1 MDAAR
6 IERWCEK
13 HQLSFAKAIVLS
25 GVSDVTDDVLL
36 AALNTVKAIG
46 KTRIVEK
53 CFDTNTKTDFVLVQ
67 TSATVTGQTLPNAIG
82 IPGKVGPWPLHV
94 LPAVTEFEQFQA
106 KLLSFLQSEGK
117 SIADVKGLLNPPS
130 LDVNAALVNAISSL
144 VDKCNAAPADTQSYR
159 KLRMFSGVRPTP
171 SGEEEY
177 DAWAEQTIH
186 MLEEWQCGDSVKK
199 QRIVESLRG
208 PAADIIRFSRAQN
221 PNATSNDYMQA
232 LETAFGTTES
242 SADLLVKF
250 RSTFQIEGEKLSM
263 YLLRLDKLLHCVFRK
278 GGLQLSDMNRL
289 RTEQVVRGALPHDM
303 TAMRIRMTH
312 KLREPLTFSEL
323 LKEVREEEDM
333 LQGRNDTKSAVM
345 SKAVTSVTTS
355 SPEVKTD
362 PEPRKSP
369 KSQQTSYQTDKEI
382 GKLPRG
388 PVMERPGV
396 PLVKTRSKSIKTE
409 KEVEDTI
416 PQGLVGP
423 SSAVPVQIEG
433 IYTKAILDTGSQVT
447 LLYRSFY
454 DRYLTHLPLT
464 PISVL
469 QVWGLSP
476 ADYPYD
482 GYLSLKL
489 EFREADVGVT
499 ETIDALVLVCPDPVV
514 KDNASMLVGT
524 NTPTVRR
531 LLKSYKDRDGGNVMA
546 AKHIHPAF
554 KKALEEI
561 SKSPPETDTYRR
573 GSVWFAQTKPVTLRP
588 GGVARVK
595 GVPKFQGIPNTQAI
609 LVDSPDDLTGES
621 RFPDQLLV
629 RPELQSATVVSSRKI
644 TVLVRNN
651 SAKEISLT
659 RGMPIAHLFPVDVLS
674 ISATS
679 KEIDLKPSKKLTSS
693 SFDFGTSPVPEK
705 WKERLVT
712 KMMEHSEVFS
722 THEFDVGCSKSTMHT
737 IKINDDKP
745 FRERSRRLPPAD
757 LEALREHLLQL
768 KGAGIITE
776 SRSPYASPI
785 VVVKKKTGKIRMC
798 VDYRTLNKRTI
809 PDQYTVPKIEDA
821 LTCLNGSKWFSVLD
835 LRSGYY
841 QVPMS
846 EADKEKTAFICP
858 LGFYQFERMPQGV
871 SGAPATFQR
880 IMEKTVGDMNLLEVL
895 VYLDDLVVFGAT
907 LEQHEQRLLKVLNRL
922 KEEGLKLSLDKCQF
936 CQPSVSYVGHIVS
949 QQGVSTDPKKTEAV
963 TSWPRPTTVTTLRSF
978 LGFCGYYRRFVK
990 DYSKV
995 AFPLNQL
1002 LSGYPP
1008 HGKRFK
1014 SNQEQPYFNPSEP
1027 FGSRWD
1033 DHCQTAFDE
1042 LKHRLVNAPV
1052 LAFANPQLPYV
1063 LHVDASREGLGGV
1076 LYQDQGEGLR
1086 PVAFV
1091 SRSLTPSERHYPA
1104 HKLEYL
1110 ALKWAVVDKL
1120 HDYLYGAK
1128 FEVRTDSNPLT
1139 YVLTS
1144 AKLDATGHRWL
1155 AALSTYDFSLK
1166 YRAGTQNIDADA
1178 LSRRPHPDK
1187 TVEQQ
1192 WTDISTDGV
1201 RAMCQVSTMIKTDTC
1216 PNKAVDHLGLSM
1228 QAIPKAYCNLSTLSV
1243 KEMPILS
1250 PSEISKAQ
1258 QEDPTIGEIW
1268 KALKQGDTNRVKSKS
1283 SAGSLLL
1290 REWDR
1295 LKFQQDIMYRI
1306 TVPPGRARR
1315 SQLVLP
1321 EKFRKMVLQS
1331 LHDDSG
1337 HLGIDKTYGL
1347 VKERFYWP
1355 KMKSDVEGHCK
1366 LCARCIK
1373 RKTLPKKVASLFHM
1387 QSHGPLDL
1395 VCMDFLSIEPDSNN
1409 TENVLVIT
1417 DHYTRYAQAFPTR
1430 DQKASTVAKVLLEK
1444 YFVHYGLPKRM
1455 HSDQGRDFESRLIHE
1470 LLSSLG
1476 VDKSRTTPY
1485 HPQGDPQPE
1494 RFNRTL
1500 LDMLG
1505 TLEPDK
1511 KRKWSQHI
1519 SHLVHAYNCTPN
1531 EATGFSPYYLMFGR
1545 DARMPVDLCFG
1556 TSSDDTSKNTY
1567 LRYITDIRKELKT
1580 AYELAEAAAAKQNKG
1595 NKQRYDKKIKFSQLL
1610 PGDRV
1615 LIRNLGLQGKHKL
1628 ADRWSSTPYVV
1639 ESQMSNLPVFRLKPE
1654 DGSGPI
1660 KTLHRNH
1667 ILPLGHKVCLDSVQ
1681 SSSLAPERK
1690 RTRRK
1695 RNNTRKDNNKTILN
1709 LDMSVRGNNEEEYTD
1724 SEDEEFGVW
1733 YDIPFVTQNTRGV
1746 KEASEPFSLDLD
1758 IQPEDPAALEGQDAD
1773 KDETQPDI
1781 AEHTDLQGTSD
1792 PQPDVP
1798 NTMILDSNP
1807 DPDSQDDLR
1816 IDKTRQSNRHRKAPS
1831 RLTYDTPGTP
1841 SVIYPTVKY
1850 VSCLYK
1856 WISSPVAT

>member
-1 MDAAR
+1 MDAAG
-6 IERWCEK
+6 IEKWCEK
-13 HQLSFAKAIVLS
+13 HQLSFANAIVLS
-25 GVSDVTDDVLL
+25 GVSDATDDVLL
-36 AALNTVKAIG
+36 TALSTVKAIG

-53 CFDTNTKTDFVLVQ
+53 LFDTTTKTDFVLVQ
-67 TSATVTGQTLPNAIG
+67 TSAAVTGQTLPNAFG
-82 IPGKVGPWPLHV
+82 IPGEVGPWPLHV
-94 LPAVTEFEQFQA
+94 LPAATEFEQFQA

-117 SIADVKGLLNPPS
+117 SIADIKGLLNPPS

-144 VDKCNAAPADTQSYR
+144 VDKCNAAPADTQCYR

-171 SGEEEY
+171 NGEEEY
-177 DAWAEQTIH
+177 DAWAEQTTH
-186 MLEEWQCGDSVKK
+186 MLEEWLCGDSVKK
-199 QRIVESLRG
+199 QRIVESLKG

-250 RSTFQIEGEKLSM
+250 RHTFQIEGEKLST

-303 TAMRIRMTH
+303 IAMRIRMTH
-312 KLREPLTFSEL
+312 KLREPLTFNEL

-362 PEPRKSP
+362 PEVERLKRELKEMKAEMSNLKFVGVATATVQPEIKSANYERANKSRKSP

-388 PVMERPGV
+388 PVVERPGV

-469 QVWGLSP
+469 QIWGLSP

-489 EFREADVGVT
+489 KFREADVGVT
-499 ETIDALVLVCPDPVV
+499 EAIDALVLVCPDPVV
-514 KDNASMLVGT
+514 KDNAAMLVGT

-531 LLKSYKDRDGGNVMA
+531 LLKSHKDRDGENVIA
-546 AKHIHPAF
+546 SKHIHPAF

-651 SAKEISLT
+651 STKEISLT
-659 RGMPIAHLFPVDVLS
+659 RGMPIAHLFPVDVLLT
-674 ISATS
+674 SATS
-679 KEIDLKPSKKLTSS
+679 KEIDLKSSKKLTSS
-693 SFDFGTSPVPEK
+693 SFDFGTSPVPKK

-722 THEFDVGCSKSTMHT
+722 THEFDVGCSKSTTHT

-798 VDYRTLNKRTI
+798 VDYRTLNRRTI

-895 VYLDDLVVFGAT
+895 VYLDDLIVFGAT

-949 QQGVSTDPKKTEAV
+949 QKGVSTDPKKTEAV
-963 TSWPRPTTVTTLRSF
+963 TSWPRPTTVTELRSF

-1014 SNQEQPYFNPSEP
+1014 KNQEQPYFNPSEP

-1033 DHCQTAFDE
+1033 DHCQTAFEE
-1042 LKHRLVNAPV
+1042 LKHRLTNAPV

-1091 SRSLTPSERHYPA
+1091 SRSLTPSECHYPA

-1110 ALKWAVVDKL
+1110 ALKWAIVDKL

-1128 FEVRTDSNPLT
+1128 FEVRTDNNPLT

-1192 WTDISTDGV
+1192 WTDISADGV
-1201 RAMCQVSTMIKTDTC
+1201 RAMCQVSTMIKKDPY

-1228 QAIPKAYCNLSTLSV
+1228 QAIPKVYCNLSTLSV
-1243 KEMPILS
+1243 KGMPVLS

-1258 QEDPTIGEIW
+1258 QEDPTISEIW
-1268 KALKQGDTNRVKSKS
+1268 KALKQGDTNQVKAKS

-1295 LKFQQDIMYRI
+1295 LKFQQDVMYRI
-1306 TVPPGRARR
+1306 TVPPGRVRL

-1347 VKERFYWP
+1347 VKE
-1355 KMKSDVEGHCK
+1355 
-1366 LCARCIK
+1366 
-1373 RKTLPKKVASLFHM
+1373 
-1387 QSHGPLDL
+1387 
-1395 VCMDFLSIEPDSNN
+1395 
-1409 TENVLVIT
+1409 
-1417 DHYTRYAQAFPTR
+1417 
-1430 DQKASTVAKVLLEK
+1430 
-1444 YFVHYGLPKRM
+1444 
-1455 HSDQGRDFESRLIHE
+1455 
-1470 LLSSLG
+1470 
-1476 VDKSRTTPY
+1476 
-1485 HPQGDPQPE
+1485 
-1494 RFNRTL
+1494 
-1500 LDMLG
+1500 
-1505 TLEPDK
+1505 
-1511 KRKWSQHI
+1511 
-1519 SHLVHAYNCTPN
+1519 
-1531 EATGFSPYYLMFGR
+1531 
-1545 DARMPVDLCFG
+1545 
-1556 TSSDDTSKNTY
+1556 SDDTSKDTY

-1628 ADRWSSTPYVV
+1628 ADRWNSTPYVV

-1681 SSSLAPERK
+1681 SSSFTPERK

-1709 LDMSVRGNNEEEYTD
+1709 LDMSVRGNNEEEDTD
-1724 SEDEEFGVW
+1724 SEDEEFGFW
-1733 YDIPFVTQNTRGV
+1733 YDIPFVTHNTRGD

-1758 IQPEDPAALEGQDAD
+1758 VQPEDPAAQEGQDAD

-1781 AEHTDLQGTSD
+1781 AEHTNLQGTSD
-1792 PQPDVP
+1792 PQPAVP
-1798 NTMILDSNP
+1798 NSMILDSNP

-1816 IDKTRQSNRHRKAPS
+1816 IYETRQSNRQRKAPS

-1841 SVIYPTVKY
+1841 SVSYPTVKY

-1856 WISSPVAT
+1856 WISSPFAT